1 MKNIVKITIAAL
13 SVCSA
18 AAVGIGAYAHRK
30 AEENKLYPEKYIA
43 ENYPDAEIIKTGMEY
58 DMFGFVDTGFPV
70 YYCRDTKTGTRFSVT
85 FAGDGSFGRMK
96 VLKDDYSSQQT
107 SHSFADELIEE
118 AEKHLKAEHLCL
130 HDPYTECGIVI
141 ITKNERPENISWLIN
156 ALNKRINH
164 IWQNDST
171 YMMYDILDCS
181 EGLFEKMKQLD
192 WQAFDPEAG
201 NYFGFNCAANISGW
215 HSEMITKKLSE
226 AFDVRTFLN
235 RGDADD
241 ELYKPPES
249 FEDTVIEIEGEPND
263 RGKPHLWVYGVNYH
277 K

>member
-1 MKNIVKITIAAL
+1 
-13 SVCSA
+13 
-18 AAVGIGAYAHRK
+18 
-30 AEENKLYPEKYIA
+30 
-43 ENYPDAEIIKTGMEY
+43 
-58 DMFGFVDTGFPV
+58 
-70 YYCRDTKTGTRFSVT
+70 
-85 FAGDGSFGRMK
+85 
-96 VLKDDYSSQQT
+96 
-107 SHSFADELIEE
+107 
-118 AEKHLKAEHLCL
+118 
-130 HDPYTECGIVI
+130 
-141 ITKNERPENISWLIN
+141 
-156 ALNKRINH
+156 
-164 IWQNDST
+164 
-171 YMMYDILDCS
+171 MYDILDCS

-201 NYFGFNCAANISGW
+201 SYFGFNCAANISCW

-263 RGKPHLWVYGVNYH
+263 RGKPNLWVYGVNYD